1 MIWLVP
7 KTRPT
12 KVRPTRVGP
21 TKVKPMKARPKLRI
35 SLSLGVH

>member
-7 KTRPT
+7 KTKPT

-21 TKVKPMKARPKLRI
+21 TKVKPMKARTKLRI